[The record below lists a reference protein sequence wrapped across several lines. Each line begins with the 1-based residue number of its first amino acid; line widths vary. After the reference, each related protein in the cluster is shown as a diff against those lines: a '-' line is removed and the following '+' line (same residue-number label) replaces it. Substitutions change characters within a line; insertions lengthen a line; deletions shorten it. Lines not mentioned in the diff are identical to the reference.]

1 MEKMDTQQVGAALV
15 EHMPLVKLADG
26 EYLIGTEKKKIIV
39 KSNNLLIRV
48 GGGFITL
55 EEYITRNAPFECIKI
70 HMLMKDK

>member
-15 EHMPLVKLADG
+15 EHMPFVKLADG

-55 EEYITRNAPFECIKI
+55 
-70 HMLMKDK
+70 